1 MNSSAKG
8 STFEREIATKLSLWY
23 TDGANDRVFWR
34 SASSG
39 AMATTR
45 SKVGKTTAGGYG
57 DITAIDPIGAP
68 LTNCCVLELK
78 KGYNNL
84 FDPLWLLD
92 RLPGTKPTPLE
103 EILIKLEAEA
113 DGADRRFPILIFK
126 RDRRETMVAVN
137 GIFCDAYDQY
147 MFTHTDPYLFRP
159 FDYSARLQLRCLPT
173 LKYSY
178 NVLTL
183 ETFLSEVLPEFFV
196 YYDKLRQ
203 QHAEK
208 KRQAQQNNEQAQ

>member
-113 DGADRRFPILIFK
+113 EGADYRFPILIFK
-126 RDRRETMVAVN
+126 RDRRETMVAMPGN
-137 GIFCDAYDQY
+137 FIGAYDRFFAEHCLSY
-147 MFTHTDPYLFRP
+147 RYP
-159 FDYSARLQLRCLPT
+159 FEHIPGLRLGHIPSLH
-173 LKYSY
+173 Y
-178 NVLTL
+178 NYKIVR
-183 ETFLSEVLPEFFV
+183 LSEFMAEVNPEFFV

-203 QHAEK
+203 QHADMQ
-208 KRQAQQNNEQAQ
+208 RQAQQTEEQAQ